1 MNKYL
6 VCLVWLLLSSCTIY
20 KKITATYQSKE
31 ELINFYNNQSIT
43 NFLYAKDLMSL
54 AKLSEADRTAIPQNF
69 IFDENGIQVS
79 HIDSKICQ
87 NPTLKFLNNFD
98 ENVNYPKTSYRI
110 EDYLSHFKTS
120 NSNISIE
127 SILKSKK
134 IRIFLNTA
142 TYAENVRS
150 GKVNAN
156 SEAYEIYKN
165 YKDNQKFEIY
175 FVNMDLLKDWS
186 NTINPKN

>member
-20 KKITATYQSKE
+20 KKIKVTYQSKE

-54 AKLSEADRTAIPQNF
+54 ANLSEADRSSIPQNF

-98 ENVNYPKTSYRI
+98 ENVNYPKTGYRI

-142 TYAENVRS
+142 TLAENVRS

-175 FVNMDLLKDWS
+175 FVNLDLLKDWS